1 MRCPY
6 CGDENDRVIDS
17 RVGRE
22 GSEIRRRR
30 ECAKCERRFTT
41 RERVEEIWPKVVKQS
56 DERREEYD
64 QEKLIKS
71 IQRACVKRPVSTDAV
86 QQLVDRIEKWMLE
99 SGEKEVPSAR
109 IGALVVE
116 ELIPLDWVAASRFAS
131 VFHNFQGAEDYAK
144 FFTKAKAVAKK
155 LAEPNPAQNSDSASS

>member
-41 RERVEEIWPKVVKQS
+41 RERVEEVLPKIVKQS

-71 IQRACVKRPVSTDAV
+71 IQRACVKRPVSTGAV
-86 QQLVDRIEKWMLE
+86 QQLVDRIEKWLLE
-99 SGEKEVPSAR
+99 SGEKEVPSSR

-116 ELIPLDWVAASRFAS
+116 ELIPLDLVAASRFAS

-144 FFTKAKAVAKK
+144 FFAKAKAMTKK
-155 LAEPNPAQNSDSASS
+155 MAEQASAQSADPVLS